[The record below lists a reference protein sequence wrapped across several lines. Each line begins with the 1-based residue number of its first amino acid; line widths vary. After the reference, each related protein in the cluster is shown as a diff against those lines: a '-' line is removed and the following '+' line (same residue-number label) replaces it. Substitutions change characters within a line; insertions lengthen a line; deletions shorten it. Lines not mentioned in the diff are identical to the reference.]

1 MHNHHSLTS
10 GAAEWLS
17 RRGSAVPCP
26 PFWWWA
32 RSPFPGIFHPQTKT
46 PSVCFAHT
54 SYPERGQGIDRACS
68 RSLEAA
74 TWGWGEAVQGAEK
87 PVRPQ
92 PLTAGPLPSVR
103 ESHVQSLLPRSRPDT
118 AGPADVAPN
127 LVPDTVLVA
136 ESTKLLLLCV
146 SVRCAMFP
154 TTLDRGAGHR
164 LSRAPSTCPGQ
175 WVRRW
180 HQGPWRPL
188 GRGGW
193 QAAEG
198 FGLGC
203 PAALS
208 CQPTAP
214 PGRPGWAGWPC
225 RAVGL
230 STALS

>member
-103 ESHVQSLLPRSRPDT
+103 ESHVQSLLPRSHPDT

-127 LVPDTVLVA
+127 LVTNSVLVA
-136 ESTKLLLLCV
+136 ESTKLLLLRVRVCG
-146 SVRCAMFP
+146 VRCSPQPWTEEQGTALAEP
-154 TTLDRGAGHR
+154 PARVLGSGSGAGTR
-164 LSRAPSTCPGQ
+164 
-175 WVRRW
+175 V
-180 HQGPWRPL
+180 
-188 GRGGW
+188 RGGLW
-193 QAAEG
+193 AEVAGRQQRASALAAR
-198 FGLGC
+198 
-203 PAALS
+203 
-208 CQPTAP
+208 P
-214 PGRPGWAGWPC
+214 P
-225 RAVGL
+225 
-230 STALS
+230 

>member
-1 MHNHHSLTS
+1 M
-10 GAAEWLS
+10 
-17 RRGSAVPCP
+17 
-26 PFWWWA
+26 
-32 RSPFPGIFHPQTKT
+32 
-46 PSVCFAHT
+46 
-54 SYPERGQGIDRACS
+54 
-68 RSLEAA
+68 
-74 TWGWGEAVQGAEK
+74 QGAEK

-118 AGPADVAPN
+118 VGPADVAPN
-127 LVPDTVLVA
+127 SVLVA

-214 PGRPGWAGWPC
+214 PGRPGWVALQSCGFVRCAELTSPC
-225 RAVGL
+225 RRASGPPGLLPRLLVLQLHLSLSLTRTSPLSTVAVG
-230 STALS
+230 SPCA